1 MPRIV
6 ILVLLIV
13 LVGCTANATPEPS
26 VNPNEL
32 LQEAA
37 NNILGIDTL
46 KMLVERT
53 GADYI
58 LKTDIGD
65 AIFHRIEVQ
74 YVAPGTVQAKA
85 KVTLAGLPA
94 EIEIF
99 AQDEDQWWRPVGLPW
114 QKMIFLPGFNPRALL
129 QDEDRGLRAAI
140 RAMKDATLN
149 GETQLE
155 DGTAVYELTANA
167 DGEEVSWLM
176 LYVIQITGQVRV
188 NMFIDKTNRMPQ
200 KFVIVQPDSATV
212 TEGPTTW
219 TIEIY
224 DFNAEPKLTPPE

>member
-6 ILVLLIV
+6 ILILLMV
-13 LVGCTANATPEPS
+13 VVGCTTNTTPEPPA
-26 VNPNEL
+26 NPDQL

-37 NNILGIDTL
+37 NNILGINSL

-65 AIFHRIEVQ
+65 AIFQRIEVQ
-74 YVAPGTVQAKA
+74 YVAPGTVQARA

-99 AQDEDQWWRPVGLPW
+99 AKDEEQWWRPVGLAW

-129 QDEDRGLRAAI
+129 QEEDRGLRAAI

-155 DGTAVYELTANA
+155 DGTPVYELAASA
-167 DGEEVSWLM
+167 DGDEVSWLM
-176 LYVIQITGQVRV
+176 LYVIQITGQVKV

-200 KFVIVQPDSATV
+200 KFVIVQPETATQ

-224 DFNAEPKLTPPE
+224 DFNAEPSLTPPG